1 MSGKPAARQGDAVTC
16 PACGKAIVASGSS
29 DVTFEHQPAARAG
42 DTCICGAPLT
52 QNMSSTVLINGR
64 PALFM
69 GSSAENRGVIISGAG
84 TVVIGDQVV
93 PADFEPPSPMPGVP
107 LARPATPATPS
118 AWREEPGD
126 PAPLGLEEEDEEEE
140 LEEPAQQAVTLRIGV
155 FFDGTGN
162 NLGNSALVAG
172 CFARDVDLEHAADG
186 IRAFCARYGFDGKG
200 SSPDNSYG
208 NDKSNVA
215 RLYELY
221 RDDSQRTLDREEP
234 QATLKVYV
242 EGIGTS
248 SGQSDSLYGQATG
261 LGATGVVARVEQSPA
276 LIVRQLLIFQR
287 LNPDTLVN
295 RIEFDVF
302 GFSRGA
308 AAARHFANDV
318 LKGDKSLVA
327 QALPT
332 GSPGLSDGFA
342 WRPGVDVALNFIGL
356 FDTVAGIV
364 SLRDGDFGAHN
375 AANPGVNLRLTPD
388 MARKIVHL
396 VARDEVRH
404 NFALNSAGT
413 ADIRLPGVHSD
424 VGGGYLPRAQER
436 VLLTKPR
443 SLTVSR
449 DIPPERS
456 HPYRATQLESQN
468 HHWFLLE
475 SRGLPL
481 TVVPWETELPYLP
494 KRDPFPEKRVYAAL
508 ISNRVVL
515 GDLALVYLRIMRELG
530 VRNGVPFDLI
540 DDYDRQLALPEEL
553 QPIAAKLMAYAL
565 GQSPSPGLT
574 EREEALLYTRYI
586 HQSAH
591 WNAAVGRNG
600 SDLDTVFVNRPADN
614 HQRVIYPNE

>member
-29 DVTFEHQPAARAG
+29 DVTFEYQPAARAG
-42 DTCICGAPLT
+42 DTCTCGAPLT
-52 QNMSSTVLINGR
+52 RDVSSTVLINGR

-69 GSSAENRGVIISGAG
+69 GSSAENGGVIISGAG

-93 PADFEPPSPMPGVP
+93 PANFELPSPMPGVP

-172 CFARDVDLEHAADG
+172 CFARDVDLEHAAED
-186 IRAFCARYGFDGKG
+186 IRAFCTRYGFDGKG

-221 RDDSQRTLDREEP
+221 RDQSFEVLEP
-234 QATLKVYV
+234 AASEASLRVYV

-248 SGQSDSLYGQATG
+248 SGQSDSLFGQATG
-261 LGATGVVARVEQSPA
+261 LGATGVVARVEQSPE
-276 LIVRQLLIFQR
+276 LIKKQFRAFR
-287 LNPDTLVN
+287 DNNPDVLVN
-295 RIEFDVF
+295 RVEFDVF

-308 AAARHFANDV
+308 AAARHFVNDV
-318 LKGDKSLVA
+318 LKGSSSLLA
-327 QALPT
+327 SALPA
-332 GSPGLSDGFA
+332 GAPGLSDGFA
-342 WRPGVDVALNFIGL
+342 WRPGVDVAFNFIGL

-404 NFALNSAGT
+404 NFALNSAGA

-424 VGGGYLPRAQER
+424 VGGGYLPRAPER
-436 VLLTKPR
+436 VLLSKPR

-449 DIPPERS
+449 DTLPERS
-456 HPYRATQLESQN
+456 HPYRATQLELQN
-468 HHWFLLE
+468 RHWFLLA
-475 SRGLPL
+475 SRGLEL
-481 TVVPWETELPYLP
+481 NVVPWETELPYLP

-530 VRNGVPFDLI
+530 VRNGVPFRAI
-540 DDYDRQLALPEEL
+540 PNNPQLALPEEL
-553 QPIAAKLMAYAL
+553 KPIAAKLMAYAL
-565 GQSPSPGLT
+565 GQNPSPGLS

>member
-16 PACGKAIVASGSS
+16 PVCGKAIVASGSS

-42 DTCICGAPLT
+42 DTCTCGAPLT
-52 QNMSSTVLINGR
+52 QNVSGTVFINGR

-69 GSSAENRGVIISGAG
+69 GSSAENGGVIISGAG

-118 AWREEPGD
+118 AWHEEPGD

-186 IRAFCARYGFDGKG
+186 IRTFCARYGFDGKG

-332 GSPGLSDGFA
+332 GSPALKEDFS
-342 WRPGVDVALNFIGL
+342 WRPGVDMALNFIGL

-375 AANPGVNLRLTPD
+375 AANPGVNLHLSPD

-404 NFALNSAGT
+404 NFALNSAGA

-424 VGGGYLPRAQER
+424 VGGGYLPRAPER
-436 VLLTKPR
+436 VLLSKPR

-449 DIPPERS
+449 DTLPERS
-456 HPYRATQLESQN
+456 HPYRATQLELQN
-468 HHWFLLE
+468 RHWFLLE

-481 TVVPWETELPYLP
+481 QVVPWETELPYLP

-515 GDLALVYLRIMRELG
+515 GDLALVYLR
-530 VRNGVPFDLI
+530 
-540 DDYDRQLALPEEL
+540 
-553 QPIAAKLMAYAL
+553 
-565 GQSPSPGLT
+565 
-574 EREEALLYTRYI
+574 
-586 HQSAH
+586 
-591 WNAAVGRNG
+591 
-600 SDLDTVFVNRPADN
+600 
-614 HQRVIYPNE
+614 